1 MILPEYLETVFIGKP
16 PGGGWPSDFH
26 IITAWNPKR
35 IVSEAQNHEADA
47 RLRTLLEQEQFPHFP
62 ITGCSADLVHR
73 EASWGII
80 GVPSERAIQIGR
92 EYGQNALIE
101 IIEGE
106 AFIVSCETP
115 ERQSIG
121 QFQTRVKGT

>member
-1 MILPEYLETVFIGKP
+1 MILPEYLETVFIGTP
-16 PGGGWPSDFH
+16 PVAGWPSDFH

-35 IVSEAQNHEADA
+35 IVPETQNNEADA
-47 RLRTLLEQEQFPHFP
+47 RLRSQLELEHFEHFR
-62 ITGCSADLVHR
+62 IAGCSEDLTHQ

-92 EYGQNALIE
+92 QYGQNAVME
-101 IIEGE
+101 IVKGE
-106 AFIVSCETP
+106 VFIVSCETL

-121 QFQTRVKGT
+121 EFQPRVKHA